1 VKLPTSKRRIVA
13 VAALIVLMLFL
24 LRPGASRLK
33 SRIASSI
40 GSALGRPVEIGSV
53 HLRLLPR
60 PGFDLE
66 NLVVYDDPAFGTEPM
81 LRASEV
87 TAALRL
93 TSLMRGRLEI
103 ARLDLTEPSLNL
115 VHAVGGRWN
124 LEALLERAAHN
135 PLAPTA
141 KAKSEP
147 RPGFPYIEATSA
159 RINFKSGPEKT
170 PYALTNADFSLWQD
184 SENSWG
190 VRLKAQPFRADLD
203 LNDTGL
209 LQVSGTWRR
218 ADALRDT
225 PLQFIVEWN
234 RAQLGQFTK
243 FFTGNDQGWRGEV
256 LLDVTLTGTPAKLA
270 VTSSGS
276 IQDFRRY
283 DITSGGAL
291 RLAARCNAEYSSL
304 DQVFHGVLCR
314 GPVGSGLITLE
325 GDMGLPGSRSYAL
338 TLTAESVP
346 ASAAALLVERGKKDL
361 PDDLVTDGTVDGSV
375 RIKSA
380 GAGSQLQ
387 LEGRGEIADF
397 HLASAT
403 NKTELGPE
411 TIPFLL
417 TAGVR
422 TTSATSRRQ
431 TMQKRAPDA
440 RFANGPRIE
449 FGPFPVAI
457 GRPVD
462 PPALAPTARAWVQRG
477 GYSFSLSGETEIA
490 KALRLGRM
498 VGLPALQSTAEGT
511 AQVDL
516 QITGSW
522 AGRSNGT
529 SSGFARPEVT
539 GTAKLRNVRVGV
551 RGAAAPVEVISAD
564 LQLLLDEVRVAK
576 LNAKAGETWWTGT
589 LEMPRGCGTPE
600 ACQVRFILNADRI
613 ALGELSEWVSP
624 SPKATPWYRVLESSG
639 QAVPSFFASVRAS
652 GQLTVD
658 RLQLQGSRAQSQSRG
673 LAATRVSAKVILD
686 SGKLQISDLNAD
698 FLGGKHR
705 GQWQAD
711 FSVKPAECEGSG
723 SLARI
728 SLAGLAEAMKDEGM
742 AGIANTS
749 YEVKGACAA
758 EFWKSAEGTL
768 QFDLKNGT
776 LSNISLG
783 EDAGPLKV
791 SRFVGQAK
799 LHAGEA
805 EMNGVT
811 LDLPD
816 GKFQVS
822 GTASLKGELDFR
834 LTRNSSGTAPGFAIS
849 GTLAEPRV
857 EQLTGPETQ
866 ARLKP

>member
-1 VKLPTSKRRIVA
+1 MKLPTSKRRIVA
-13 VAALIVLMLFL
+13 VAAFIVLALFL

-40 GSALGRPVEIGSV
+40 SSALGRPVEIGSV

-66 NLVVYDDPAFGTEPM
+66 NLVVYDDPAFGAEPM

-93 TSLMRGRLEI
+93 TSLVRGRLEI

-159 RINFKSGPEKT
+159 RINFKSGSEKK

-209 LQVSGTWRR
+209 LQVSGTWQR

-256 LLDVTLTGTPAKLA
+256 LLDVTLAGTPAKLA

-283 DITSGGAL
+283 DITSGRAL
-291 RLAARCNAEYSSL
+291 RLASQCDGEYSSL
-304 DQVFHGVLCR
+304 DQSFHGLLCSA
-314 GPVGSGLITLE
+314 PVGSGLITLK
-325 GDMGLPGSRSYAL
+325 GDLGLPGSDSYGL
-338 TLTAESVP
+338 TLTAENVP
-346 ASAAALLVERGKKDL
+346 ASAAAVLVERAKKNL
-361 PDDLVTDGTVDGSV
+361 PEDLVTDGMVRGSL
-375 RIKSA
+375 RIEKT
-380 GAGSQLQ
+380 GAGSKLQ
-387 LEGRGEIADF
+387 FEGRGEIADF
-397 HLASAT
+397 RLASAA
-403 NKTELGPE
+403 NKAEIGPE
-411 TIPFLL
+411 TVPFLL
-417 TAGVR
+417 TTGDSPAG
-422 TTSATSRRQ
+422 AALRRQ
-431 TMQKRAPDA
+431 SIRKSTPNVGLQ
-440 RFANGPRIE
+440 NGDDPQVD

-457 GRPVD
+457 GRTAV
-462 PPALAPTARAWVQRG
+462 PTVRGWINHG
-477 GYSFSLSGETEIA
+477 GYNLAVSGEADIT
-490 KALRLGRM
+490 KALRVGHML
-498 VGLPALQSTAEGT
+498 GLPALQSTAEGT
-511 AQVDL
+511 AQVEL
-516 QITGSW
+516 QIAGSW

-529 SSGFARPEVT
+529 SSGFALPEVT
-539 GTAKLRNVRVGV
+539 GTAKLSNVRIGV
-551 RGAAAPVEVISAD
+551 RGAAAPVEIVSAD
-564 LQLLLDEVRVAK
+564 MQLLPDEVRVAK
-576 LNAKAGETWWTGT
+576 LNLKAAESLWTGS
-589 LEMPRGCGTPE
+589 LQMPRGCGTPG
-600 ACQVRFILNADRI
+600 ACQVRFLLNANQI
-613 ALGELSEWVSP
+613 ALEALSDWVSP
-624 SPKATPWYRVLESSG
+624 NPKERPWYRVLESSS
-639 QAVPSFFASVRAS
+639 QAGPSFFASVRAS
-652 GQLTVD
+652 GQVTTAL
-658 RLQLQGSRAQSQSRG
+658 LQLEKLQ
-673 LAATRVSAKVILD
+673 ATRVSAKVNLD
-686 SGKLQISDLNAD
+686 SGKLQISELNAD
-698 FLGGKHR
+698 FLDGTHR

-711 FSVKPAECEGSG
+711 FSVKPVVCKGSG
-723 SLARI
+723 SLKEI
-728 SLAGLAEAMKDEGM
+728 SLARLAEATKDEGI

-749 YEVKGACAA
+749 YEVMGTCAT

-768 QFDLKNGT
+768 QFVMKDGSLPHVA
-776 LSNISLG
+776 LG
-783 EDAGPLKV
+783 EDAEPLKIT
-791 SRFVGQAK
+791 RFAGLAN
-799 LHAGEA
+799 LHAGTVEVKDSGL
-805 EMNGVT
+805 ES
-811 LDLPD
+811 PS

-822 GTASLKGELDFR
+822 GSATLQGELDFR
-834 LTRNSSGTAPGFAIS
+834 LTRNPSGTVPGFAIS
-849 GTLAEPRV
+849 GTLGQPRV
-857 EQLTGPETQ
+857 AQLVGAETQ
-866 ARLKP
+866 ARLKPPAK